1 MGNIWEFLLQTLTVS
16 LVAAVLLILKYL
28 LADKLSPRWQYGIW
42 GLLALRA
49 LIPAGMTRQVLLPLP
64 TWVDMCKTAAEHGLA
79 SAYAGPWD
87 ALDAKSVLPWPSG
100 APESITDWLFVAYA
114 LGAAAYLLWKGAAY
128 ARLRLALRRGAPA
141 SEAVS
146 ARLAAVCEKYG
157 LRCSRAVEVEG
168 LPTAFVCGVFRPVL
182 AVPKGGVDDKVLL
195 HELLHLKYF
204 DAAQGI
210 FWCLIRALHWC
221 NPFMHYVLDRVGND
235 LESLCDQ
242 RVLERLEGEER
253 REYGSILLGMA
264 NAKYARAPGTSSI
277 SNGGRNISRRIA
289 AIVRFKLY
297 PRGMALASVC
307 IAIVLATPLLLG
319 TASADTGHM
328 HPGPQ
333 RELDRSLAAARTTR
347 CRTPAAALD
356 TYAKG
361 LLYDN
366 GVFLAAASP
375 FEKHEELYA
384 GMRESGADGWVAYHY
399 EAIPEQYSIDSGS
412 GYLINNIV
420 STENACEA
428 ELVFTVSYV
437 ADQENGGWLKG
448 ENGDTLTGLYV
459 VPVRT
464 YEAEGWVV
472 EETGERLFIP
482 ITDFMVSDPVS
493 LARWGNDILPWRDTV
508 SVERECG
515 TVTLRRNLY
524 AVAADSSMGLAGVPQ
539 GYSDSVYRPNAEFK
553 PVAELFCVEYA
564 CNEDSLPEDTA
575 ALHMVTLSSTD
586 EPYTFADETLQS
598 GLPGAS
604 FDDEHRHSAGRY
616 ADMDT
621 GWDGEIEIS
630 FEEFRHEVGLLPEPK
645 YEYAAVRITL
655 DGEVVDEFVME
666 GGAENGGA

>member
-16 LVAAVLLILKYL
+16 LVAAVLLIVKYL

-64 TWVDMCKTAAEHGLA
+64 TWVDMCKTAAERGLT

-100 APESITDWLFVAYA
+100 APESVTDWLFVAYA

-141 SEAVS
+141 SAELS
-146 ARLAAVCEKYG
+146 SQIAAVCEKYG

-168 LPTAFVCGVFRPVL
+168 LPTAFVCGVIRPVL

-253 REYGSILLGMA
+253 REYGGILLGMA
-264 NAKYARAPGTSSI
+264 NSKYARAPGTSSI

-307 IAIVLATPLLLG
+307 IAVVLATPLLLG

-347 CRTPAAALD
+347 CQTPAAALD

-375 FEKHEELYA
+375 FEKHGELYA
-384 GMRESGADGWVAYHY
+384 DMRESGADGWVAYHY
-399 EAIPEQYSIDSGS
+399 EAVPEQYSIDTGS
-412 GYLINNIV
+412 GYLINNLV
-420 STENACEA
+420 STEDGCEA

-448 ENGDTLTGLYV
+448 EDGDTLTGLYV
-459 VPVRT
+459 VPVRA

-508 SVERECG
+508 SVERETG

-524 AVAADSSMGLAGVPQ
+524 AVASDSSMGLGGVPQ
-539 GYSDSVYRPNAEFK
+539 GYSDSVYRPSAEFK

-621 GWDGEIEIS
+621 DWDGKIEIS

-666 GGAENGGA
+666 GGGSNGGA

>member
-1 MGNIWEFLLQTLTVS
+1 MWNIWEFLLQTLTVS
-16 LVAAVLLILKYL
+16 LTAAVLLIVKYL

-64 TWVDMCKTAAEHGLA
+64 AWVDMCKTAAERGLA

-87 ALDAKSVLPWPSG
+87 AMDAKSVLPWPSG
-100 APESITDWLFVAYA
+100 APESVTDWLFVAYA
-114 LGAAAYLLWKGAAY
+114 LGAAAYLLWKLAAY
-128 ARLRLALRRGAPA
+128 IRLRLALRRGAPA

-146 ARLAAVCEKYG
+146 AQIAGVCEKYG
-157 LRCSRAVEVEG
+157 LRVSRAVEVEG

-253 REYGSILLGMA
+253 REYGGILLGMA
-264 NAKYARAPGTSSI
+264 NEKYARAPGTSSI

-307 IAIVLATPLLLG
+307 IAVVLATPLLLG

-328 HPGPQ
+328 YPNELDG
-333 RELDRSLAAARTTR
+333 LDRSLAAARTTR
-347 CRTPAAALD
+347 CQTPAAALD

-366 GVFLAAASP
+366 GVFLTAASP
-375 FEKHEELYA
+375 FEKHEELYE

-399 EAIPEQYSIDSGS
+399 EAVPEQYSIDTGS
-412 GYLINNIV
+412 GYLINNLV
-420 STENACEA
+420 STEDGCEA
-428 ELVFTVSYV
+428 ELVLTVSYV
-437 ADQENGGWLKG
+437 ADLENGGWLKDAD
-448 ENGDTLTGLYV
+448 GDTIIGLYV
-459 VPVRT
+459 IPVRA

-472 EETGERLFIP
+472 EETGERQFIAADA
-482 ITDFMVSDPVS
+482 IVYDSVS
-493 LARWGNDILPWRDTV
+493 LARWGNDVLPWRDTV
-508 SVERECG
+508 SVERETG
-515 TVTLRRNLY
+515 TVTLRRNIY
-524 AVAADSSMGLAGVPQ
+524 AMASDSSVGLAGVPQ
-539 GYSDSVYRPNAEFK
+539 GYSDSVYRPDAVFRTM
-553 PVAELFCVEYA
+553 AELFCVEYT
-564 CNEDSLPEDTA
+564 CNEANFPRSVAKLEMLPLGSVDEAYAIDGTEYESSGWRNDS
-575 ALHMVTLSSTD
+575 
-586 EPYTFADETLQS
+586 
-598 GLPGAS
+598 
-604 FDDEHRHSAGRY
+604 
-616 ADMDT
+616 
-621 GWDGEIEIS
+621 WDGKVYTMS
-630 FEEFRHEVGLLPEPK
+630 EEFRYDAPLLPEPEFK
-645 YEYAAVRITL
+645 AAAVRISL

>member
-16 LVAAVLLILKYL
+16 LAAVVLLIVKYL

-42 GLLALRA
+42 GLLALRV

-64 TWVDMCKTAAEHGLA
+64 ELVDMCKTAAERGLS

-87 ALDAKSVLPWPSG
+87 AMDAKSVLPWPSG
-100 APESITDWLFVAYA
+100 SPESVTDWLFVLYA
-114 LGAAAYLLWKGAAY
+114 LGAAAYLLWKAAAY
-128 ARLRLALRRGAPA
+128 VRLRLVLRRGGQ
-141 SEAVS
+141 VS
-146 ARLAAVCEKYG
+146 AEVSAQISSVCKKYG
-157 LRCSRAVEVEG
+157 LRASRAVEVEG

-210 FWCLIRALHWC
+210 FWCLVRALHWC

-253 REYGSILLGMA
+253 REYGGILLGMA
-264 NAKYARAPGTSSI
+264 NSKYARAPGTSSI
-277 SNGGRNISRRIA
+277 SNGGRNISRRIS

-307 IAIVLATPLLLG
+307 IAVVLATPLLLG
-319 TASADTGHM
+319 TASADIGHM
-328 HPGPQ
+328 YPNELDG
-333 RELDRSLAAARTTR
+333 LDRSLAAARTTR

-375 FEKHEELYA
+375 FEKHEELYE
-384 GMRESGADGWVAYHY
+384 GMRGSRAEGWVACHY
-399 EAIPEQYSIDSGS
+399 EAVPEQYSIDTGS
-412 GYLINNIV
+412 GYLINNLV
-420 STENACEA
+420 STEDGCEA
-428 ELVFTVSYV
+428 ELVLTVSYV
-437 ADQENGGWLKG
+437 ADLENGGWLKDAD
-448 ENGDTLTGLYV
+448 GDTIIGLYV
-459 VPVRT
+459 IPVRA

-472 EETGERLFIP
+472 EETGERQFIAADA
-482 ITDFMVSDPVS
+482 IVYDPVS
-493 LARWGNDILPWRDTV
+493 LARWGNDVLPWRDTV
-508 SVERECG
+508 SVERETG

-524 AVAADSSMGLAGVPQ
+524 AVASDSSIGLAGVPQ
-539 GYSDSVYRPNAEFK
+539 GYSDSVYRPDAVFSTM
-553 PVAELFCVEYA
+553 AELFCVEYA
-564 CNEDSLPEDTA
+564 CNEANLPQSGAKLEM
-575 ALHMVTLSSTD
+575 LPLGS
-586 EPYTFADETLQS
+586 PDETYAFDGTEYESS
-598 GLPGAS
+598 GWRS
-604 FDDEHRHSAGRY
+604 DS
-616 ADMDT
+616 
-621 GWDGEIEIS
+621 WDGKVYTMS
-630 FEEFRHEVGLLPEPK
+630 EEFRYDAPLLPEPEFK
-645 YEYAAVRITL
+645 AAAVRITL

-666 GGAENGGA
+666 GGKANGGA

>member
-16 LVAAVLLILKYL
+16 LTAAVLLIVKYL

-64 TWVDMCKTAAEHGLA
+64 AWVDMCKTAAEHGLA

-87 ALDAKSVLPWPSG
+87 AMDAKSVLPWPSG
-100 APESITDWLFVAYA
+100 APESVTDWLFVAYA
-114 LGAAAYLLWKGAAY
+114 IGAAAYLLWKLAAY
-128 ARLRLALRRGAPA
+128 IRLRLALRRGAPA

-146 ARLAAVCEKYG
+146 AQIAAVCEKYG
-157 LRCSRAVEVEG
+157 LRASRAVEVEG

-253 REYGSILLGMA
+253 REYGGILLGMA
-264 NAKYARAPGTSSI
+264 NEKYARAPGTSSI

-307 IAIVLATPLLLG
+307 IAVVLATPLLLG
-319 TASADTGHM
+319 TASADIGHM
-328 HPGPQ
+328 HSSPQ
-333 RELDRSLAAARTTR
+333 SGLARSLAAVRTTR

-361 LLYDN
+361 ILRDN
-366 GVFLAAASP
+366 GIFLAAASP
-375 FEKHEELYA
+375 FEKHEELYE
-384 GMRESGADGWVAYHY
+384 GMCESSSKGYSADYY
-399 EAIPEQYSIDSGS
+399 LTKPLEYAIYTGS
-412 GYLINNIV
+412 GYLINNLV
-420 STENACEA
+420 STEDGCEA
-428 ELVFTVSYV
+428 ELVLTVSYV
-437 ADQENGGWLKG
+437 ADLENGGWLKN
-448 ENGDTLTGLYV
+448 EYGDTLTGFYII
-459 VPVRT
+459 PVRA

-472 EETGERLFIP
+472 EETSERQFIAADA
-482 ITDFMVSDPVS
+482 IVYDPVS
-493 LARWGNDILPWRDTV
+493 LARWGNDVLPWRDTV
-508 SVERECG
+508 SVERETG
-515 TVTLRRNLY
+515 TVTLRRNIY
-524 AVAADSSMGLAGVPQ
+524 AVAADASFSFSGTPQ
-539 GYSDSVYRPNAEFK
+539 GYSDSVYRPNAVFRTM
-553 PVAELFCVEYA
+553 AELICVELTCGEA
-564 CNEDSLPEDTA
+564 EAPQGSKLEMLP
-575 ALHMVTLSSTD
+575 LGC
-586 EPYTFADETLQS
+586 ADEDY
-598 GLPGAS
+598 A
-604 FDDEHRHSAGRY
+604 FDGSQYESRELSRDGRSREVSAI
-616 ADMDT
+616 T
-621 GWDGEIEIS
+621 
-630 FEEFRHEVGLLPEPK
+630 EEFRYDAPLLPEPEFK
-645 YEYAAVRITL
+645 AAAVRISL

-666 GGAENGGA
+666 GGAANGGA

>member
-16 LVAAVLLILKYL
+16 LTAAVLLIVKYL

-64 TWVDMCKTAAEHGLA
+64 AWVDMCKTAAERGLA

-87 ALDAKSVLPWPSG
+87 AMDAKSVLPWPSG
-100 APESITDWLFVAYA
+100 APESVTDWLFVAYA
-114 LGAAAYLLWKGAAY
+114 LGAAAYLLWKLAAY

-146 ARLAAVCEKYG
+146 SQIAGVCEKYG
-157 LRCSRAVEVEG
+157 LRASRAVEVKG

-210 FWCLIRALHWC
+210 FWCLVRALHWC

-253 REYGSILLGMA
+253 REYGGILLGMA
-264 NAKYARAPGTSSI
+264 NEKYARAPGTSSI

-307 IAIVLATPLLLG
+307 IAVVLATPLLLG

-333 RELDRSLAAARTTR
+333 RELDRSFAVARTTR
-347 CRTPAAALD
+347 CQTPAAALD

-366 GVFLAAASP
+366 GVFLTAASP
-375 FEKHEELYA
+375 FEKHKELYE
-384 GMRESGADGWVAYHY
+384 GMRESGAEGWVAYHY
-399 EAIPEQYSIDSGS
+399 EAIPEQYSIYTGS
-412 GYLINNIV
+412 GYLINNLV
-420 STENACEA
+420 STEDGCEA
-428 ELVFTVSYV
+428 ELVLTVSYV
-437 ADQENGGWLKG
+437 ADLENGGWLKDAD
-448 ENGDTLTGLYV
+448 GDTIIGLYV
-459 VPVRT
+459 IPVRA

-472 EETGERLFIP
+472 EETGERQFIAADA
-482 ITDFMVSDPVS
+482 IVHDPVS
-493 LARWGNDILPWRDTV
+493 LARWGNDVLPWRDTV
-508 SVERECG
+508 SVERETG
-515 TVTLRRNLY
+515 TVTLRRNIY
-524 AVAADSSMGLAGVPQ
+524 AMASDSSVGLAGVPQ
-539 GYSDSVYRPNAEFK
+539 GYSDSVYRPDAVFRTM
-553 PVAELFCVEYA
+553 AELFCVEYT
-564 CNEDSLPEDTA
+564 CNEANFPRSVAKLEMLPLGSVDEAYAIDGTEYESSGWRNDS
-575 ALHMVTLSSTD
+575 
-586 EPYTFADETLQS
+586 
-598 GLPGAS
+598 
-604 FDDEHRHSAGRY
+604 
-616 ADMDT
+616 
-621 GWDGEIEIS
+621 WDGKVYTMS
-630 FEEFRHEVGLLPEPK
+630 EEFRYDAPLLPEPEFK
-645 YEYAAVRITL
+645 AAAVRISL

>member
-64 TWVDMCKTAAEHGLA
+64 TWVDMCKTAAERGLA

-100 APESITDWLFVAYA
+100 APESVTDWLFVVYA
-114 LGAAAYLLWKGAAY
+114 LGAAAYLLWKLAAY

-168 LPTAFVCGVFRPVL
+168 LPTAFVCGVIRPVL

-210 FWCLIRALHWC
+210 LWCLIRALHWC

-253 REYGSILLGMA
+253 REYGGILLGMA

-307 IAIVLATPLLLG
+307 IAVVLATPLLLG

-366 GVFLAAASP
+366 GVFLAASSP

-459 VPVRT
+459 VPVRA

-508 SVERECG
+508 SVERETG

-524 AVAADSSMGLAGVPQ
+524 AVASDSSIGLAGVPQ

-564 CNEDSLPEDTA
+564 CNEANFPQSGAKLEMLP
-575 ALHMVTLSSTD
+575 LGS
-586 EPYTFADETLQS
+586 ADEAYVFDGSQYESS
-598 GLPGAS
+598 GWRS
-604 FDDEHRHSAGRY
+604 DS
-616 ADMDT
+616 
-621 GWDGEIEIS
+621 WDGEVYTMS
-630 FEEFRHEVGLLPEPK
+630 EEFRYDTPLLPEPEFK
-645 YEYAAVRITL
+645 AAAVRISL

>member
-64 TWVDMCKTAAEHGLA
+64 TWVDMCKTAAERGLA

-100 APESITDWLFVAYA
+100 APESVTDWLFVVYA
-114 LGAAAYLLWKGAAY
+114 LGAAAYLLWKLAAY

-146 ARLAAVCEKYG
+146 ARLAAVCEKYC
-157 LRCSRAVEVEG
+157 LRGSRAVEVEG

-195 HELLHLKYF
+195 HELLHLKHF

-277 SNGGRNISRRIA
+277 SNGGKNISRRIA

-307 IAIVLATPLLLG
+307 IAVVLATPLLLG

-347 CRTPAAALD
+347 CQTPAAALD

-384 GMRESGADGWVAYHY
+384 DMRESGADGWVAYHY

-420 STENACEA
+420 STEDACEA
-428 ELVFTVSYV
+428 ELVFTVSHV
-437 ADQENGGWLKG
+437 AELENGGWLKDAD
-448 ENGDTLTGLYV
+448 GDTLTGLYV
-459 VPVRT
+459 VPVRA

-508 SVERECG
+508 SVERETG

-524 AVAADSSMGLAGVPQ
+524 AVASDSSIGLAGVPQ

-655 DGEVVDEFVME
+655 DGEVVDEFVIE
-666 GGAENGGA
+666 GGGSNGGA

>member
-1 MGNIWEFLLQTLTVS
+1 MGNIWEFLLQTLTVT
-16 LVAAVLLILKYL
+16 LVAAVLLIVKYL

-64 TWVDMCKTAAEHGLA
+64 TWVDMCKTAAERGLA

-100 APESITDWLFVAYA
+100 APESVTDWLFLVYA
-114 LGAAAYLLWKGAAY
+114 LGAAAYLLWKFAAY

-168 LPTAFVCGVFRPVL
+168 LPTAFVCGVIRPVL

-277 SNGGRNISRRIA
+277 SNGGKNISRRIA

-347 CRTPAAALD
+347 CQTPAAALD

-420 STENACEA
+420 SSEDGCEA
-428 ELVFTVSYV
+428 ELVFTVSHV
-437 ADQENGGWLKG
+437 AELENGGWLKDAD
-448 ENGDTLTGLYV
+448 GDTLTGLYV
-459 VPVRT
+459 VPVRA

-564 CNEDSLPEDTA
+564 CNEANLPQSGAKLEM
-575 ALHMVTLSSTD
+575 LPLGS
-586 EPYTFADETLQS
+586 ADETYAFDGTEYESS
-598 GLPGAS
+598 GWRS
-604 FDDEHRHSAGRY
+604 DS
-616 ADMDT
+616 
-621 GWDGEIEIS
+621 WDGKVYTMS
-630 FEEFRHEVGLLPEPK
+630 EEFRYDTPLLPEPEFK
-645 YEYAAVRITL
+645 AAAVRITL

-666 GGAENGGA
+666 GGGSNGGA

>member
-16 LVAAVLLILKYL
+16 LTAAVLLIVKYL

-64 TWVDMCKTAAEHGLA
+64 AWVDMCKTAAERGLA

-87 ALDAKSVLPWPSG
+87 AMDAKSVLPWPSG
-100 APESITDWLFVAYA
+100 APESVTDWLFVAYA
-114 LGAAAYLLWKGAAY
+114 LGAAAYLLWKLAAY
-128 ARLRLALRRGAPA
+128 IRLRLALRRGAPA

-146 ARLAAVCEKYG
+146 AQIASVCEKYG
-157 LRCSRAVEVEG
+157 LRASRAVEVEG
-168 LPTAFVCGVFRPVL
+168 LPTAFACGVFRPVL

-253 REYGSILLGMA
+253 REYGGILLGMA
-264 NAKYARAPGTSSI
+264 NSKYARAPGTSSI
-277 SNGGRNISRRIA
+277 SNGGKNISRRIA

-328 HPGPQ
+328 YPNELDG
-333 RELDRSLAAARTTR
+333 LDRSLAAARTTR
-347 CRTPAAALD
+347 CQTPAAALD

-366 GVFLAAASP
+366 GVFLTAASP
-375 FEKHEELYA
+375 FEKHEELYE
-384 GMRESGADGWVAYHY
+384 GMRASRAEGWVAYHY
-399 EAIPEQYSIDSGS
+399 EAIPEQYSIETGS
-412 GYLINNIV
+412 GYLINNLV
-420 STENACEA
+420 STENGCEA
-428 ELVFTVSYV
+428 ELVLTVSYV
-437 ADQENGGWLKG
+437 ADLENGGWLKDAD
-448 ENGDTLTGLYV
+448 GDTLTGLYV
-459 VPVRT
+459 IPVRA

-472 EETGERLFIP
+472 EETGERQFIAADA
-482 ITDFMVSDPVS
+482 IVYDSVS
-493 LARWGNDILPWRDTV
+493 LARWGNDVLPWRDTV
-508 SVERECG
+508 SVERETG
-515 TVTLRRNLY
+515 TVTLRRNIY
-524 AVAADSSMGLAGVPQ
+524 AMASDSSVGLAGVPQ
-539 GYSDSVYRPNAEFK
+539 GYSDSVYRPDAVFRTM
-553 PVAELFCVEYA
+553 AELFCVEYT
-564 CNEDSLPEDTA
+564 CNEANFPRSVAKLEMLPLGSVDEAYAIDGTEYESSGWRNDS
-575 ALHMVTLSSTD
+575 
-586 EPYTFADETLQS
+586 
-598 GLPGAS
+598 
-604 FDDEHRHSAGRY
+604 
-616 ADMDT
+616 
-621 GWDGEIEIS
+621 WDGKVYTMS
-630 FEEFRHEVGLLPEPK
+630 EEFRYDAPLLPEPEFK
-645 YEYAAVRITL
+645 AAAVRISL

>member
-64 TWVDMCKTAAEHGLA
+64 EFVDMCKTAAERGLA

-100 APESITDWLFVAYA
+100 APESVTDWLFVVYA
-114 LGAAAYLLWKGAAY
+114 LGAAAYLLWKLAAY
-128 ARLRLALRRGAPA
+128 ARLCLALRRGAPA

-235 LESLCDQ
+235 LESICDQ

-277 SNGGRNISRRIA
+277 SNGGKNISRRIA

-307 IAIVLATPLLLG
+307 IAVVLATPLLLG

-347 CRTPAAALD
+347 CQTPAAALD

-437 ADQENGGWLKG
+437 ADLENGGWLKG
-448 ENGDTLTGLYV
+448 EDGDTLTGLYV
-459 VPVRT
+459 VPVRA

-508 SVERECG
+508 SVERETG
-515 TVTLRRNLY
+515 TVTLRRNIY
-524 AVAADSSMGLAGVPQ
+524 AMASDSSIGLAGVPQ
-539 GYSDSVYRPNAEFK
+539 GYSDSVYRPDAVFRTM
-553 PVAELFCVEYA
+553 AELFCVEYT
-564 CNEDSLPEDTA
+564 CNEANFPKSVAKLEMLPLGSPDED
-575 ALHMVTLSSTD
+575 
-586 EPYTFADETLQS
+586 Y
-598 GLPGAS
+598 S
-604 FDDEHRHSAGRY
+604 FDGTEYESSGWRNDS
-616 ADMDT
+616 
-621 GWDGEIEIS
+621 WDGKVYTMC
-630 FEEFRHEVGLLPEPK
+630 EEFRYDAPLLPEPGFK
-645 YEYAAVRITL
+645 AAAVRISL

-666 GGAENGGA
+666 GGGSNGGA

>member
-16 LVAAVLLILKYL
+16 LVAAVLLIVKYL

-42 GLLALRA
+42 GLLALRT

-64 TWVDMCKTAAEHGLA
+64 TWVDMCKTAAERGLA

-100 APESITDWLFVAYA
+100 APESVTDWLFVVYA

-168 LPTAFVCGVFRPVL
+168 LPTAFVCGVIRPVL

-277 SNGGRNISRRIA
+277 SNGGKNISRRIA

-307 IAIVLATPLLLG
+307 IAVVLATPLLLG

-347 CRTPAAALD
+347 CQTPAAALD

-384 GMRESGADGWVAYHY
+384 DMRASGADGWVAYHY
-399 EAIPEQYSIDSGS
+399 EAVPEQYSIDTGS

-420 STENACEA
+420 SSEDGCEA

-437 ADQENGGWLKG
+437 ADQENGGWLKDAD
-448 ENGDTLTGLYV
+448 GDTIIGLYV
-459 VPVRT
+459 IPVRA

-472 EETGERLFIP
+472 EETGERRFIAADP
-482 ITDFMVSDPVS
+482 MVTDTVA

-524 AVAADSSMGLAGVPQ
+524 AVASDSSMGLGGVPQ
-539 GYSDSVYRPNAEFK
+539 GYSDSIYRPNAEFK

-666 GGAENGGA
+666 GGGSNGGA

>member
-16 LVAAVLLILKYL
+16 LTAAVLLIVKYL

-64 TWVDMCKTAAEHGLA
+64 ELVDMWKTAAERGLA

-87 ALDAKSVLPWPSG
+87 AMDAKSVLPWPSG
-100 APESITDWLFVAYA
+100 SPESVTDWLFVAYA
-114 LGAAAYLLWKGAAY
+114 LGAAAYLLWKLAAY
-128 ARLRLALRRGAPA
+128 IRLRLALRRGGQ
-141 SEAVS
+141 VS
-146 ARLAAVCEKYG
+146 AEVSAQIAGVCKKYG
-157 LRCSRAVEVEG
+157 LRASRAVEVEG

-253 REYGSILLGMA
+253 REYGGILLGMA

-297 PRGMALASVC
+297 PRGMALVSVC
-307 IAIVLATPLLLG
+307 IAVVLATPLLLG

-361 LLYDN
+361 LIYDN

-399 EAIPEQYSIDSGS
+399 EDIPEQYSIDSGS
-412 GYLINNIV
+412 GYLINNLV
-420 STENACEA
+420 STENGCEA
-428 ELVFTVSYV
+428 ELVLTVSYV
-437 ADQENGGWLKG
+437 ADLENGGWLKDAD
-448 ENGDTLTGLYV
+448 GDTIIGLYV
-459 VPVRT
+459 IPVRA

-472 EETGERLFIP
+472 EETGARQFIAAGAL
-482 ITDFMVSDPVS
+482 VYDPVS
-493 LARWGNDILPWRDTV
+493 LARWGNDVLPWRDVT
-508 SVERECG
+508 SVERGCG

-524 AVAADSSMGLAGVPQ
+524 AVASDVNSGLADVPR
-539 GYSDSVYRPNAEFK
+539 GYVDSVYRPDAEFR
-553 PVAELFCVEYA
+553 PLAEFFCLEFV
-564 CNEDSLPEDTA
+564 CNEASFPDGEARMEVL
-575 ALHMVTLSSTD
+575 TLGS
-586 EPYTFADETLQS
+586 ADEAYS
-598 GLPGAS
+598 FGAGS
-604 FDDEHRHSAGRY
+604 REASEWNHA
-616 ADMDT
+616 
-621 GWDGEIEIS
+621 GWDAKLEVC
-630 FEEFRHEVGLLPEPK
+630 EEESRYDAGLLPEPEFK
-645 YEYAAVRITL
+645 AAAVRISL

-666 GGAENGGA
+666 GGAANGGA

>member
-16 LVAAVLLILKYL
+16 LTAAVLLIVKYL

-64 TWVDMCKTAAEHGLA
+64 AWVDMCKTAAERGLA

-87 ALDAKSVLPWPSG
+87 AMDAKSVLPWPSG
-100 APESITDWLFVAYA
+100 APESVTDWLFVAYA
-114 LGAAAYLLWKGAAY
+114 LGAAAYLLWKLAAY
-128 ARLRLALRRGAPA
+128 IRLRLALRRGAPA
-141 SEAVS
+141 SAELS
-146 ARLAAVCEKYG
+146 AQIAGVCEKYG
-157 LRCSRAVEVEG
+157 LRASRAVEVEG

-253 REYGSILLGMA
+253 REYGGILLGMA

-307 IAIVLATPLLLG
+307 IAVVLATPLLLG

-333 RELDRSLAAARTTR
+333 RELDRSFAVARTTR

-366 GVFLAAASP
+366 GVFLTAASP
-375 FEKHEELYA
+375 FEKHEELYE
-384 GMRESGADGWVAYHY
+384 GMRESGAEGWVAYHY
-399 EAIPEQYSIDSGS
+399 EAVPEQYSFETGS
-412 GYLINNIV
+412 GYLINNLV
-420 STENACEA
+420 STENGCEA
-428 ELVFTVSYV
+428 ELVLTVSYV
-437 ADQENGGWLKG
+437 ADLENGGWLKDAD
-448 ENGDTLTGLYV
+448 GDTLTGLYV
-459 VPVRT
+459 IPVRA

-472 EETGERLFIP
+472 EETGERQFIAADA
-482 ITDFMVSDPVS
+482 IVYDSVS
-493 LARWGNDILPWRDTV
+493 LARWGNDVLPWRDTV
-508 SVERECG
+508 SVERETG
-515 TVTLRRNLY
+515 TVTLRRNIY
-524 AVAADSSMGLAGVPQ
+524 AMASDSSVGLAGVPQ
-539 GYSDSVYRPNAEFK
+539 GYSDSVYRPDAVFRTM
-553 PVAELFCVEYA
+553 AELFCVEYT
-564 CNEDSLPEDTA
+564 CNEANFPRSVAKLEMLPLGSVDEAYAIDGTEYESSGWRNDS
-575 ALHMVTLSSTD
+575 
-586 EPYTFADETLQS
+586 
-598 GLPGAS
+598 
-604 FDDEHRHSAGRY
+604 
-616 ADMDT
+616 
-621 GWDGEIEIS
+621 WDGKVYTMS
-630 FEEFRHEVGLLPEPK
+630 EEFRYDAPLLPEPEFK
-645 YEYAAVRITL
+645 AAAVRISL

>member
-16 LVAAVLLILKYL
+16 LVAAVLLIVKYL
-28 LADKLSPRWQYGIW
+28 LADKLSPRWQYGVW

-64 TWVDMCKTAAEHGLA
+64 VWVDMWKTAAERGLG
-79 SAYAGPWD
+79 SAYASPWSS
-87 ALDAKSVLPWPSG
+87 LDAGSVLPLPSG
-100 APESITDWLFVAYA
+100 APRSLTDWLFLVYV
-114 LGAAAYLLWKGAAY
+114 LGVLGWLLWKAAAY
-128 ARLRLALRRGAPA
+128 ARLRLVLRRGTPA
-141 SEAVS
+141 SAEVS

-157 LRCSRAVEVEG
+157 LRSCRAVEVEG
-168 LPTAFVCGVFRPVL
+168 LPTAFVCGVIRPVL
-182 AVPKGGVDDKVLL
+182 ALPRGGADDKVLL

-221 NPFMHYVLDRVGND
+221 DPFMHYVLDRVGND

-253 REYGSILLGMA
+253 REYGGILLGMA

-277 SNGGRNISRRIA
+277 SNGGKNISRRIA

-307 IAIVLATPLLLG
+307 IVLVLAAPLLLG
-319 TASADTGHM
+319 SAGTDIGHM
-328 HPGPQ
+328 YPNELDG
-333 RELDRSLAAARTTR
+333 LDRSLAAARTTR

-361 LLYDN
+361 LIYDN

-375 FEKHEELYA
+375 FEKHGELYE
-384 GMRESGADGWVAYHY
+384 GMRASRAEGWVAYHY
-399 EAIPEQYSIDSGS
+399 ESVPEQYAIDSGS
-412 GYLINNIV
+412 GYLINNLV
-420 STENACEA
+420 CSEGVCEA
-428 ELVFTVSYV
+428 ELILTVNYV
-437 ADQENGGWLKG
+437 ADLDNGGWLKDAD
-448 ENGDTLTGLYV
+448 GDTLTGLYV
-459 VPVRT
+459 VPVRA

-472 EETGERLFIP
+472 EETGERQFIAADA
-482 ITDFMVSDPVS
+482 IVYDPVS

-508 SVERECG
+508 SVERETG

-524 AVAADSSMGLAGVPQ
+524 AVASDSSMGLAGVPQ
-539 GYSDSVYRPNAEFK
+539 GYSDSVYRPSAEFK

-564 CNEDSLPEDTA
+564 CNEANFP
-575 ALHMVTLSSTD
+575 
-586 EPYTFADETLQS
+586 QS
-598 GLPGAS
+598 GAKLEMLPLGS
-604 FDDEHRHSAGRY
+604 VDEAY
-616 ADMDT
+616 AIDGTEYESSGWRSDS
-621 GWDGEIEIS
+621 WDGKVYTMS
-630 FEEFRHEVGLLPEPK
+630 EEFRYDTPLLPEPEFK
-645 YEYAAVRITL
+645 AAAVRITL

>member
-16 LVAAVLLILKYL
+16 LAAAVLLIVKYL
-28 LADKLSPRWQYGIW
+28 LADKLSPRWQYGVW

-64 TWVDMCKTAAEHGLA
+64 VWVDMWKTAAERVLG
-79 SAYAGPWD
+79 SAYASPWSS
-87 ALDAKSVLPWPSG
+87 LDAGSVLPLPSG
-100 APESITDWLFVAYA
+100 APRSLTDWLFLVYV
-114 LGAAAYLLWKGAAY
+114 LGVLGWLLWKAAAY
-128 ARLRLALRRGAPA
+128 ARLRLVLRRGTPA
-141 SEAVS
+141 SAEVS

-157 LRCSRAVEVEG
+157 LRSCRAVEVEG
-168 LPTAFVCGVFRPVL
+168 LPTAFVCGVIRPVL
-182 AVPKGGVDDKVLL
+182 ALPRGGADDKVLL

-221 NPFMHYVLDRVGND
+221 DPFMHYVLDRVGND

-253 REYGSILLGMA
+253 REYGGILLGMA

-277 SNGGRNISRRIA
+277 SNGGKNISRRIA

-307 IAIVLATPLLLG
+307 IVLVLAAPLLLG
-319 TASADTGHM
+319 SAGTDIGHM
-328 HPGPQ
+328 YPNELDG
-333 RELDRSLAAARTTR
+333 LDRSLAAARTTR

-361 LLYDN
+361 LIYDN

-375 FEKHEELYA
+375 FEKHGELYE
-384 GMRESGADGWVAYHY
+384 GMRASRAEGWVAYHY
-399 EAIPEQYSIDSGS
+399 ESVPEQYAIDSGS
-412 GYLINNIV
+412 GYLINNLV
-420 STENACEA
+420 CSEGVCEA
-428 ELVFTVSYV
+428 ELILTVNYV
-437 ADQENGGWLKG
+437 ADLENGGWLKDAD
-448 ENGDTLTGLYV
+448 GDTLTGLYV
-459 VPVRT
+459 VPVRAW
-464 YEAEGWVV
+464 EAEGWAV

-493 LARWGNDILPWRDTV
+493 LARWGNDILPWRDVT

-539 GYSDSVYRPNAEFK
+539 GYSDSIYRPEAVFRTM
-553 PVAELFCVEYA
+553 AELFCVEYTSG
-564 CNEDSLPEDTA
+564 EDALPQSWAKLEM
-575 ALHMVTLSSTD
+575 LPLRS
-586 EPYTFADETLQS
+586 ADEEYAFDGTEYES
-598 GLPGAS
+598 IGLDPCEGALKA
-604 FDDEHRHSAGRY
+604 SAL
-616 ADMDT
+616 
-621 GWDGEIEIS
+621 S
-630 FEEFRHEVGLLPEPK
+630 EEFRYDAPLLPEPEAK
-645 YEYAAVRITL
+645 AAAVRITL
-655 DGEVVDEFVME
+655 GSEVVDEFVME
-666 GGAENGGA
+666 GGETDGGA